1 MSDIEGRGLQSLAHE
16 GSGPPRL
23 RRPPHHDN
31 VRMGIATRRAWI
43 TFAGVLLLLSAA
55 IGFYTSAQLFYQ
67 ASSAQQPEAPGEAVE
82 VGGVVTDMQGDV
94 LQGVSVEILD
104 TGNVSVTN
112 ADGRYFLGDIPVGS
126 YTIEASFPGYTTVAK
141 PIVLEGGFPRLIDFA
156 LEPGNDRV
164 VMEPEREPNF
174 QNPAA
179 GAFAL
184 AVAVLFASGM
194 AAAGGI
200 SAIRH
205 RNYLIAVTGA
215 AAGVLTLGYFIG
227 SIAAIAALAI
237 LASLRHGFREAEFHH
252 LPWEEEPEGYVE
264 GEEGAGGSG
273 GGAGGPE
280 GEPATSGEEHAHRP
294 PPPGALAHEAPPRAA
309 PGAPGD
315 PGGDEGEDHGDAN
328 AGGEGE
334 E

>member
-1 MSDIEGRGLQSLAHE
+1 MSEIEGRGLQSLSH
-16 GSGPPRL
+16 SGPPRL
-23 RRPPHHDN
+23 RRPRHHDD

-67 ASSAQQPEAPGEAVE
+67 ASSAEEPALPTDAVE
-82 VGGVVTDMQGDV
+82 LTGVVTESDGV
-94 LQGVSVEILD
+94 VIQGVTVEVLE
-104 TGNVSVTN
+104 TGNVSTTN

-126 YTIEASFPGYTTVAK
+126 YTVEASLPGYTTVAK
-141 PIVLEGGFPRLIDFA
+141 PIVIESGFPREVNFELT
-156 LEPGNDRV
+156 PGNDRV
-164 VMEPEREPNF
+164 VLEPEREPNF

-227 SIAAIAALAI
+227 SVAAIAALAI
-237 LASLRHGFREAEFHH
+237 LASLRHGFREAEYHH

-264 GEEGAGGSG
+264 GAPPGPGEAGSEDGTEDGREEGA
-273 GGAGGPE
+273 P
-280 GEPATSGEEHAHRP
+280 GEEHHRP
-294 PPPGALAHEAPPRAA
+294 PPPGALEHRAA
-309 PGAPGD
+309 PPGAH
-315 PGGDEGEDHGDAN
+315 GGRQD
-328 AGGEGE
+328 GEGE
-334 E
+334 SEQ